1 MDTEGQEDDLLH
13 ALSPYKP
20 AARLAFATDVVKSIV
35 RIPTKGPSSR
45 IWRTIYPIPTK
56 QKRALPVKAHKDPL
70 PMSGLKKL
78 VLQLQIVCY
87 HGSTRLKV
95 G

>member
-45 IWRTIYPIPTK
+45 IWRKIYPHSHETK
-56 QKRALPVKAHKDPL
+56 TRSTGQGAKRSLDHERPQKN
-70 PMSGLKKL
+70 
-78 VLQLQIVCY
+78 
-87 HGSTRLKV
+87 
-95 G
+95 